1 MAKETAKPEDIKPAV
16 EIKKPEKAVQKF
28 TLDKLRENSD
38 KLFGISASTFDGAAY
53 GLKGEF
59 TISEMK
65 NIINNWTKK
74 EAK

>member
-1 MAKETAKPEDIKPAV
+1 MAKEAVKPEGVNPVA
-16 EIKKPEKAVQKF
+16 EIKKPEKVHQKF

-38 KLFGISASTFDGAAY
+38 KLFGISTSTFDGAAY

-59 TISEMK
+59 TVSEMK
-65 NIINNWTKK
+65 NVIANWNKK